1 MAAKEYSMLFKLQA
15 RLGSQFNSTFS
26 SAQHTL
32 QEIRQQMAALH
43 RQQTDISAYERQQK
57 SIESTSRKLEFLKK
71 EYDNI
76 QREIQET
83 EGFSSSL
90 ENKLIRKQQAI
101 EDTSKALKNQTDRLQ
116 RQKEALQEAG
126 INTDHLAEESRRL
139 SGELDALSQQE
150 QQTAAQAQNY
160 GNVGAAA
167 FEAVGSALAASGIAA
182 GLQKILSAYSE
193 CVQIAGD
200 FQSTMST
207 VEALSGA
214 NAKDLATLTQQAKD
228 LGASTQYTAKQSAEA
243 MTYMGMAGWNAIQ
256 MTGGMDGVL
265 QLAAA
270 SGENLA
276 LTSDIV
282 TDNLTAFGLKAEDT
296 AHFADVLAAA
306 ATNSNT
312 SVSIMGETFKSSASI
327 AGALGYSIEDV
338 STAVGLMANAGVK
351 GSIAGTALK
360 NTFNGL
366 LEGSTLTSKAF
377 GEVEISAL
385 HSDGTLKT
393 FSETVDELRGYFGQ
407 MTEAERV
414 MNAQTIAGKEGYN
427 GLIAIVNS
435 TKEDYDKLTESI
447 NNCSGA
453 AGRMAKIR
461 MDNLNG
467 QVTLM
472 NSAMDALKTTIGE
485 AFQEELRGLS
495 AIATDILTNV
505 NDFLSQNPAVLKAIM
520 VITAGIGL
528 LVAEY
533 YALTT
538 VKKVKNTLDE
548 LGTALSAKKAAA
560 TAAAAAAQ
568 GAEATATAGAAAA
581 QTGLNTAM
589 LASPIFIIT
598 AAVAALAAGL
608 AILREVCKEQAFEIR
623 TISSATEREC
633 NEVNKLNAQ
642 YEEACQK
649 YGQTSRQARSLKYD
663 LDAATAAIDSQS
675 FSVQELYDEIDA
687 LHNSTNNLLEDCR
700 SSTAEIDEQYES
712 AMVLSAKLHD
722 LAESSDQS
730 AASQAKMEPIINRLN
745 EIYPSLGLTI
755 GNVSDR
761 MGALNGQI
769 EQAAR
774 SQSLQAKYE
783 SAKEN
788 LSELY
793 IKQQQLQEAAEKAE
807 TAQLKAGQAYI
818 KAGGGVG
825 GSDPLA
831 LFVGTLSGKVGDAEK
846 SYNEAL
852 EKMNTA
858 RGDLAAVEAQIQECE
873 AAMAEY
879 GDVVAGTSSET
890 VSAYDAVSIAI
901 SGVNE
906 KTEELV
912 KAYNDAYQA
921 AYNSISG
928 QYALWDE
935 AAEVSEMDV
944 DIINQNL
951 EDQAAYWDDYN
962 ANLNSLLDRTGDIA
976 GLKDIIG
983 SFADGSSDSVNMIA
997 GMASASDEE
1006 LQKMVES
1013 WQKVQ
1018 EEQEKTATALAD
1030 TKVDFKEQLDGIS
1043 QDMTETVQ
1051 GMNLSDEAKT
1061 AAEETMK
1068 AYANAII
1075 ASKGSVEDAATL
1087 VKAAVDGAL
1096 SQAYVDSSAGGSNIN
1111 AYASGTDGAESG
1123 LALVGENGPELVFF
1137 GGGER
1142 VYNARETSALMSE
1155 PVRMS
1160 GSNTQTVTV
1169 TIAPTFHIEAAQ
1181 SAELEEMLR
1190 EYGDELIVMVMDALE
1205 EANIN
1210 TRRSVYK

>member
-1 MAAKEYSMLFKLQA
+1 MASKEYSMLFKLQA
-15 RLGSQFNSTFS
+15 RLGSEFNTTFS
-26 SAQHTL
+26 SAQHAL
-32 QEIRQQMAALH
+32 QEVQQQMIALH
-43 RQQTDISAYERQQK
+43 RQQTDISAYEKQQK
-57 SIESTSRKLEFLKK
+57 SIESTSRKLELLQK

-101 EDTSKALKNQTDRLQ
+101 DSTSKALRTQTENLQRQQEALRESGIDTDRL
-116 RQKEALQEAG
+116 
-126 INTDHLAEESRRL
+126 TDESRRL
-139 SGELDALSQQE
+139 SSEFEALAKQE
-150 QQTAAQAQNY
+150 QEATAQADNY
-160 GNVGAAA
+160 KDVGVST
-167 FEAVGSALAASGIAA
+167 FEAVGSALVAAGIAE
-182 GLQKILSAYSE
+182 GLKAVARAYAE

-207 VEALSGA
+207 VEALSGSNTEEMA
-214 NAKDLATLTQQAKD
+214 ALTQQAKD
-228 LGASTQYTAKQSAEA
+228 LGAITQYTAKQSAEA
-243 MTYMGMAGWNAIQ
+243 MTFMGMAGWDATQ
-256 MTGGMDGVL
+256 MMSGMDGVL

-270 SGENLA
+270 SGEDLA

-282 TDNLTAFGLKAEDT
+282 TDNLTAFRLKAEDT

-306 ATNSNT
+306 ATKSNT
-312 SVSIMGETFKSSASI
+312 SVSIMGETFKSSASV
-327 AGALGYSIEDV
+327 AGALGYKIEDV
-338 STAVGLMANAGVK
+338 SIAVGLMANSGVK
-351 GSIAGTALK
+351 GSIAGTALR
-360 NTFNGL
+360 NTFNGIL
-366 LEGSTLTSKAF
+366 NGATLTSKAF

-385 HSDGTLKT
+385 RSDGTLKT

-414 MNAQTIAGKEGYN
+414 MNAQAVAGERGYN
-427 GLIAIVNS
+427 GLLAIVNS

-453 AGRMAKIR
+453 AGRMAEIR

-505 NDFLSQNPAVLKAIM
+505 NDFLSQNPAVLKALM
-520 VITAGIGL
+520 LVTAEIGL
-528 LVAEY
+528 VVAGY

-538 VKKVKNTLDE
+538 VKKIKNTLDE
-548 LGTALSAKKAAA
+548 LGAALSVRKAAA

-568 GAEATATAGAAAA
+568 GAEATATTGAAAA

-589 LASPIFIIT
+589 LASPIFVIT
-598 AAVAALAAGL
+598 AAVVALTAGL
-608 AILREVCKEQAFEIR
+608 TILREVCKEQAFETQ

-633 NEVNKLNAQ
+633 NEVTKLNAQ
-642 YEEACQK
+642 YEEACQN

-663 LDAATAAIDSQS
+663 LDAATAAINDQS
-675 FSVQELYDEIDA
+675 FSVKELYADIDA
-687 LHNSTNNLLEDCR
+687 LHSSTGDLLEDCR
-700 SSTAEIDEQYES
+700 NSTAEIDEQYES
-712 AMVLSAKLHD
+712 AMILSSKLHD

-730 AASQAKMEPIINRLN
+730 ATAQAKMEPIVNRLN

-755 GNVSDR
+755 ENVSDK
-761 MGALNGQI
+761 MGDLNGQI
-769 EQAAR
+769 EQAAK

-793 IKQQQLQEAAEKAE
+793 VKQQQLQEAAEKAE
-807 TAQLKAGQAYI
+807 VAQLKAGQAYS
-818 KAGGGVG
+818 KAVGNDFFSVAGGMLTGRI
-825 GSDPLA
+825 SD
-831 LFVGTLSGKVGDAEK
+831 TEK

-852 EKMNTA
+852 EKMYTA
-858 RGDLAAVEAQIQECE
+858 REDLAAVEAQIRECE
-873 AAMAEY
+873 AAMEEY
-879 GDVVAGTSSET
+879 GGVVTGTSAET
-890 VSAYDAVSIAI
+890 VSAYDAVSIAV
-901 SGVNE
+901 SGVTAE
-906 KTEELV
+906 TEELL

-935 AAEVSEMDV
+935 AAEVSEMNV
-944 DIINQNL
+944 SVINQNL
-951 EDQAAYWDDYN
+951 EDQAAYWDNYN
-962 ANLNSLLDRTGDIA
+962 ANINSLLGRTDDIA
-976 GLKDIIG
+976 GLKDIIS

-1006 LQKMVES
+1006 LQKMVEN

-1018 EEQEKTATALAD
+1018 EEQEKTAAALAD

-1043 QDMTETVQ
+1043 KDMTETVQ
-1051 GMNLSDEAKT
+1051 GMNLSDEAKV

-1068 AYANAII
+1068 AYADAII
-1075 ASKGSVEDAATL
+1075 ASKGSVEEAATL

-1096 SQAYVDSSAGGSNIN
+1096 SQAYNGTPAGDSKIG
-1111 AYASGTDGAESG
+1111 AYASGTDNALPG
-1123 LALVGENGPELVFF
+1123 LALVGENGPELVSF

-1142 VYNARETSALMSE
+1142 VFTAQETEAMMSE
-1155 PVRMS
+1155 PAKLGDGGM
-1160 GSNTQTVTV
+1160 QTVTI
-1169 TIAPTFHIEAAQ
+1169 TIAPTFHVEASQ
-1181 SAELEEMLR
+1181 NGDLEETLR
-1190 EYGDELIVMVMDALE
+1190 GFGDEIVVMVMDALE